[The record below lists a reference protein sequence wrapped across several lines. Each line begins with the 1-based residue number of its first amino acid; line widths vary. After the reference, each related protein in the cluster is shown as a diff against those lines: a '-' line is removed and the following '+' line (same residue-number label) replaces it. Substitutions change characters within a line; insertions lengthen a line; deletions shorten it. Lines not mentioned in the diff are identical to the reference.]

1 MTEPITLEKLN
12 RKDAFRYMGHKGGE
26 ISENILAIA
35 DECEEA
41 LLKAIQPRMVYRV
54 FDIEKTEKG
63 VEIKNTPLIFKGN
76 DITDHLDG
84 CQRAV
89 LMCVTL
95 SSETDKVIRS
105 YEACGMEKAFV
116 ADALASAAVEQ
127 VCGIAEMLIQK
138 DVGEHYN
145 YTWRFS
151 PGYGDFPLEV
161 QRDFIKVTDAA
172 KRIGLSVTDTLIL
185 IPRKSV
191 TAVMGISETEIPPK
205 RRGCSCCNMR
215 ERCEFRK
222 GGNHCGF

>member
-1 MTEPITLEKLN
+1 MSEPIRIERLN
-12 RKDAFRYMGHKGGE
+12 LKDAFRYMGHKSGE
-26 ISENILAIA
+26 IRENLLAIA
-35 DECEEA
+35 DECEKA

-63 VEIKNTPLIFKGN
+63 VEIKNTSLILEGS
-76 DITDHLDG
+76 DIADHLKD

-105 YEACGMEKAFV
+105 YEACDMEKAFV

-127 VCGIAEMLIQK
+127 VCEIAEELIQK
-138 DVGEHYN
+138 EVGDYH

-151 PGYGDFPLEV
+151 PGYGDFPLDV
-161 QRDFIKVTDAA
+161 QRDFIKVTDAH
-172 KRIGLSVTDTLIL
+172 KRIGLGVTDTFIL

-191 TAVMGISETEIPPK
+191 TAVIGISEKELPRK
-205 RRGCSCCNMR
+205 RRGCICCNMR

-222 GGNHCGF
+222 GGDHCGS